1 MVWESVDKHVLSTL
15 FKEKVA
21 HQGYAAEINEF
32 KFSHIKDIIANDNQ
46 KHIILMLDR
55 LQDPHNFGSIIR
67 TASLLGIDGIVIQ
80 EHDQVGVTPAVY
92 KVSAGTVYD
101 TPIVKVANLSNAI
114 RELKDNGYWIYA
126 TTLDED
132 AVDIQTL
139 EFAKKTVLVVG
150 NEGDGVMKKIQN
162 NSDVKIKISTT
173 NAIDS
178 LNVSVATGILLYY
191 VINQ

>member
-1 MVWESVDKHVLSTL
+1 M